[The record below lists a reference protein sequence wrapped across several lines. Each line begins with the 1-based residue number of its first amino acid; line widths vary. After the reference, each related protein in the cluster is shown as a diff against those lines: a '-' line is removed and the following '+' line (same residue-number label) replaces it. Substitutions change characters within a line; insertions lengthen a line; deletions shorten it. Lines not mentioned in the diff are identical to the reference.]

1 MLTVSFKDYQ
11 HITGGRDLKK
21 KKKNTVISVPFLA
34 FACVFKGPQSLL
46 LLVGCIETGAEAT
59 GVRGS
64 EFNSQG
70 FMRRLT
76 GRPARLATAD
86 LYSHESRRCHLQTGV
101 KQMPH

>member
-1 MLTVSFKDYQ
+1 MEAA
-11 HITGGRDLKK
+11 ILKE
-21 KKKNTVISVPFLA
+21 KKNTVISVPFLA
-34 FACVFKGPQSLL
+34 FECVFKGPQSLL

-76 GRPARLATAD
+76 GQPARLATAD